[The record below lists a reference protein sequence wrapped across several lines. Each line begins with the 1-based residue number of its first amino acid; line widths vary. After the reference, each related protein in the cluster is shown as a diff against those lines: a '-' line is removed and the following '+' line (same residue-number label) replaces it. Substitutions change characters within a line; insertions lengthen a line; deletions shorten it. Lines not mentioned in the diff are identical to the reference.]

1 MSNWREQLAEDSESK
16 AVLAWLDEYYHVPVL
31 LFVIG
36 FAFWNRI
43 RNVNN
48 FVVDGEVIPTAND
61 PWYHMRTTEYTVR
74 NFPQTLPFD
83 PWTQFPYG
91 TFAAQFGTLFDQVI
105 AFFALVV
112 GLGSPSQYTT
122 RLVFISAPAFWVAL
136 VCLPAYF
143 VGRRLG
149 GRFGGLIAAGFV
161 AFAPDRLLA
170 QGVAGN
176 VQHHTAEAL
185 FMALGMLGLMVALTV
200 AEQEK
205 PVYELIAAREFEA
218 LRGPVGWS
226 MLAGLAIG
234 MYVWVWPPGI
244 WLYGILG
251 VFFIIHMSAEHV
263 RGKSPE
269 HPAFVGVVALSTA
282 GLMQLLLFRSFE
294 MSSTV
299 RGILQPGMGL
309 AVAAGIVFLAWLS
322 REVDSRDVSRFAY
335 PGVVAGSI
343 LLSVGLVFV
352 LLPGIF
358 DYFFGQVD
366 RVLGFITSPSE
377 TAGTVGEAQPASTD
391 DFDRWYKLANYTA
404 ILGAGILIVK
414 QFFADDSRG
423 EELLVV
429 VWAAFI
435 VAATFT
441 QIRFGYY
448 LTVPVGALNAAL
460 VGFIMKTMGSPS
472 GDQILDI
479 ELYQVITIF
488 VVVLVIFVPMV
499 GVVGLFNDENSADT
513 AQELADAR
521 SAPGGIV
528 GWKDSLDWMNENT
541 PAEGQYGNPD
551 GEAMDLW
558 GQYRLTDD
566 YDYPDGAYGVMSWW
580 DYGHWITGQA
590 ERIPNANPFQEGTSV
605 AAEFLLA
612 QNETQAEQVLS
623 TVDENE
629 NAKTRYVMVDWK
641 MVETESSRP
650 LGGKFFAPTA
660 FTDKYDNQ
668 QFYTRIL
675 ATNQQGRSRTISMLN
690 KQPYYQSMV
699 ARLYHFHGS
708 SEDPGVRLP
717 GSQQPK
723 IPVVE
728 WTGTERETQTG
739 ATFVEAPQ
747 NGTALRFVDSM
758 EEARNITENNPS
770 AQIGGIGGM
779 PSGEVPALEHYRL
792 VQMSD
797 VNALGRSNASL
808 QANSEHRL
816 QFYKQRYTRRTIATT
831 GLGLEIART
840 LSGDQSMTRRQVI
853 QEMSQRTQL
862 GRQIQ
867 AVGEQ
872 LLFPNTPA
880 WTKVF
885 ERVPGATIEGEG
897 GPPNTEVTIS
907 VPIEPENG
915 DPFQYTQT
923 VETDSDG
930 EFTATVPYA
939 TEGYDNWGPENG
951 YTNVSA
957 RANGSYRLQ
966 TGFRQNESGYRI
978 GYFASANVSEAQ
990 VIGEDESAV
999 QVTLSEQVIPPLN
1012 AEPGDGEEGNGEES
1026 SGDESSGE
1034 ESGQQS
1040 GDDGGSGDGSDGQNG
1055 TGYVAPPDS
1064 QGWAALPTERVRP

>member
-83 PWTQFPYG
+83 PWTQFPSG

-205 PVYELIAAREFEA
+205 PVYELVAAREFEA
-218 LRGPVGWS
+218 LRRPVGWS

-309 AVAAGIVFLAWLS
+309 AVAAGVVFLAWLS

-414 QFFADDSRG
+414 QFFADESRG

-429 VWAAFI
+429 VWAAFM

-472 GDQILDI
+472 GDRILDI

-513 AQELADAR
+513 ARELADAR

-566 YDYPDGAYGVMSWW
+566 YDYPDGAYGVISWW

-590 ERIPNANPFQEGTSV
+590 ERIPNANPFQEGASV

-699 ARLYHFHGS
+699 TRLYHFHGS

-728 WTGTERETQTG
+728 WTGTERETRTG

-747 NGTALRFVDSM
+747 NGTVLRFVDSM

-831 GLGLEIART
+831 GLGLELART

-966 TGFRQNESGYRI
+966 TGFRQNESGYQV
-978 GYFASANVSEAQ
+978 GYFASANVTEAQ
-990 VIGEDESAV
+990 VIGEDESTV

-1012 AEPGDGEEGNGEES
+1012 AEPGDGEEGNGQES

-1055 TGYVAPPDS
+1055 TGYVTPPDS

>member
-149 GRFGGLIAAGFV
+149 GWFGGLIAAGFV

-205 PVYELIAAREFEA
+205 PVYELITAREFEA
-218 LRGPVGWS
+218 LRRPVGWS
-226 MLAGLAIG
+226 MLAGLALG

-269 HPAFVGVVALSTA
+269 HPAFVGVIALSTA

-358 DYFFGQVD
+358 DFFFSQVD

-414 QFFADDSRG
+414 QFFADESRG

-429 VWAAFI
+429 VWAAFM

-528 GWKDSLDWMNENT
+528 GWKSSLDWMNENT
-541 PAEGQYGNPD
+541 PEEGQYGNPD

-558 GQYRLTDD
+558 GQYKLTDD

-590 ERIPNANPFQEGTSV
+590 ERIPNANPFQEGSST

-675 ATNQQGRSRTISMLN
+675 ATNQ
-690 KQPYYQSMV
+690 
-699 ARLYHFHGS
+699 
-708 SEDPGVRLP
+708 
-717 GSQQPK
+717 
-723 IPVVE
+723 
-728 WTGTERETQTG
+728 
-739 ATFVEAPQ
+739 
-747 NGTALRFVDSM
+747 
-758 EEARNITENNPS
+758 
-770 AQIGGIGGM
+770 
-779 PSGEVPALEHYRL
+779 
-792 VQMSD
+792 
-797 VNALGRSNASL
+797 
-808 QANSEHRL
+808 
-816 QFYKQRYTRRTIATT
+816 
-831 GLGLEIART
+831 
-840 LSGDQSMTRRQVI
+840 
-853 QEMSQRTQL
+853 
-862 GRQIQ
+862 
-867 AVGEQ
+867 
-872 LLFPNTPA
+872 
-880 WTKVF
+880 
-885 ERVPGATIEGEG
+885 
-897 GPPNTEVTIS
+897 
-907 VPIEPENG
+907 
-915 DPFQYTQT
+915 
-923 VETDSDG
+923 
-930 EFTATVPYA
+930 
-939 TEGYDNWGPENG
+939 
-951 YTNVSA
+951 
-957 RANGSYRLQ
+957 
-966 TGFRQNESGYRI
+966 
-978 GYFASANVSEAQ
+978 
-990 VIGEDESAV
+990 
-999 QVTLSEQVIPPLN
+999 
-1012 AEPGDGEEGNGEES
+1012 
-1026 SGDESSGE
+1026 
-1034 ESGQQS
+1034 
-1040 GDDGGSGDGSDGQNG
+1040 
-1055 TGYVAPPDS
+1055 
-1064 QGWAALPTERVRP
+1064 